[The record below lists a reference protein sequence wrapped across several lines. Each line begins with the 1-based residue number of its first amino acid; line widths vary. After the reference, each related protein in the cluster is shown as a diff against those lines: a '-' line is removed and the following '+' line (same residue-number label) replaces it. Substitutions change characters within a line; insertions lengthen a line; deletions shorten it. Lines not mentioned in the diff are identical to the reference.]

1 MNIMKC
7 LVLSGGSEK
16 GVAYIGILKFL
27 EEINI
32 LHDIEC
38 IYGVSVGSVF
48 AVLLSIGYNSTELEY
63 LITHINLGE
72 TLLDGQMDIQNLFDK
87 FGLLEPH
94 KIMKL
99 LHLLFDKKTG
109 TPNITFAQHFAKYK
123 KKIVINGS
131 CISNYECYYF
141 SKDNYPDMPIIQ
153 AVRISISLPFLFEP
167 CRLDDL
173 LFIDGGIY
181 DNFPFHRASQE
192 YKIDDILGMLIA
204 MENPGKHE
212 IPDIETY
219 LTSCLRCIDIKFNYL
234 PANLYSPYMV
244 FVYVSGLYGI
254 ETNIDEI
261 KKFITCG
268 YDAIKSYYNKYPGRF
283 KKRVVRLHS
292 IELKDIE

>member
-27 EEINI
+27 EEINV
-32 LHDIEC
+32 LHNIEC

-48 AVLLSIGYNSTELEY
+48 AVLLSIGYNSTELEF

-72 TLLDGQMDIQNLFDK
+72 TLFDGHMDIQNLFDK

-94 KIMKL
+94 KVMKL

-109 TPNITFAQHFAKYK
+109 IPNITFAQHFAKYK

-181 DNFPFHRASQE
+181 DNFPFYKASQE

-219 LTSCLRCIDIKFNYL
+219 LTSCLRSIDIKFNYL
-234 PANLYSPYMV
+234 PTNLYSVYTV
-244 FVYVSGLYGI
+244 FVYVSGLYGV
-254 ETNIDEI
+254 ETNKDEI

-268 YDAIKSYYNKYPGRF
+268 YDAIKSYYNKYPERF
-283 KKRVVRLHS
+283 RKRVVRLHS
-292 IELKDIE
+292 IELKDIN

>member
-1 MNIMKC
+1 MKC

-32 LHDIEC
+32 LPDIEC

-48 AVLLSIGYNSTELEY
+48 AVLVSIGYNSTELEY

-72 TLLDGQMDIQNLFDK
+72 ALLDGQMDIQNLFDK

-109 TPNITFAQHFAKYK
+109 IPNITFAQHYSKYK

-131 CISNYECYYF
+131 CMSNYKCYYF

-181 DNFPFHRASQE
+181 DNFPFYKATQE
-192 YKIDDILGMLIA
+192 YKIDDILGILIA

-212 IPDIETY
+212 IMDIETY
-219 LTSCLRCIDIKFNYL
+219 LKTCLRSIDIKLNYL
-234 PANLYSPYMV
+234 PTDLYSPYTI

-254 ETNIDEI
+254 ETNKDEI
-261 KKFITCG
+261 IKFITCG
-268 YDAIKSYYNKYPGRF
+268 YDAIKSYYDKYPERF
-283 KKRVVRLHS
+283 KKCVVRLHS

>member
-1 MNIMKC
+1 MKC

-32 LHDIEC
+32 LPDIEC

-48 AVLLSIGYNSTELEY
+48 AVLVSIGYNSTELEY

-94 KIMKL
+94 KVMKL

-109 TPNITFAQHFAKYK
+109 IPNITFAQHFAKYK

-173 LFIDGGIY
+173 LFIDGGVY
-181 DNFPFHRASQE
+181 DNFPFHKASQE
-192 YKIDDILGMLIA
+192 YNIDEILGMLIV
-204 MENPGKHE
+204 MENPGKHA
-212 IPDIETY
+212 ITDIETY
-219 LTSCLRCIDIKFNYL
+219 LKSCLRSIDVKFNYL
-234 PANLYSPYMV
+234 PKNLYSAYSI
-244 FVYVSGLYGI
+244 FVYISGLYGV
-254 ETNIDEI
+254 ETNKDEI

-268 YDAIKSYYNKYPGRF
+268 YDAIKSYYDKHPGRF

-292 IELKDIE
+292 ITLKDIID

>member
-1 MNIMKC
+1 MKC

-32 LHDIEC
+32 LPDIEC
-38 IYGVSVGSVF
+38 VYGVSVGSVF
-48 AVLLSIGYNSTELEY
+48 AVLLTIGYNSTDLEY
-63 LITHINLGE
+63 LVTHINLGE
-72 TLLDGQMDIQNLFDK
+72 TLLDGQMDLQNLFDK

-94 KIMKL
+94 KVMKL

-109 TPNITFAQHFAKYK
+109 IPNITFAQHFAKYK

-153 AVRISISLPFLFEP
+153 AVRISISIPLLFEP
-167 CRLDDL
+167 CRFNDL
-173 LFIDGGIY
+173 LFVDGGVY
-181 DNFPFHRASQE
+181 DNFPIYTASQE
-192 YKIDDILGMLIA
+192 YKMDDILGMLIV

-219 LTSCLRCIDIKFNYL
+219 IKSCIRSIDIKFNYL
-234 PANLYSPYMV
+234 PKHLYHNHSI
-244 FVYVSGLYGI
+244 FIYVSGLYGV
-254 ETNIDEI
+254 ETFVLPQILMLP
-261 KKFITCG
+261 
-268 YDAIKSYYNKYPGRF
+268 S
-283 KKRVVRLHS
+283 
-292 IELKDIE
+292 

>member
-1 MNIMKC
+1 MKC

-48 AVLLSIGYNSTELEY
+48 AVLLSIGYNSTELEF

-72 TLLDGQMDIQNLFDK
+72 TLLDGHMDIQNLFDK

-94 KIMKL
+94 KVMKL

-109 TPNITFAQHFAKYK
+109 IPNITFAQHFAKYK

-167 CRLDDL
+167 FRLDDL

-181 DNFPFHRASQE
+181 DNFPFYKASQE

-204 MENPGKHE
+204 MENPGNHE
-212 IPDIETY
+212 ILDIETY
-219 LTSCLRCIDIKFNYL
+219 LTSCLRSIDIKFNYL
-234 PANLYSPYMV
+234 PTNLYSAYTV
-244 FVYVSGLYGI
+244 FVYVTGLYGV

-268 YDAIKSYYNKYPGRF
+268 YDAIKLYYNKYPERF

-292 IELKDIE
+292 IELKDID

>member
-1 MNIMKC
+1 MKC

-32 LHDIEC
+32 LSDIEC

-48 AVLLSIGYNSTELEY
+48 AMLLTIGYNSTELEY
-63 LITHINLGE
+63 LVTHINLGE

-94 KIMKL
+94 KVMKL

-109 TPNITFAQHFAKYK
+109 IPNITFAQHFAKYK

-153 AVRISISLPFLFEP
+153 AVRISISIPLLFEP
-167 CRLDDL
+167 CRFNDL
-173 LFIDGGIY
+173 LFVDGGVY
-181 DNFPFHRASQE
+181 DNFPIYTASQE
-192 YKIDDILGMLIA
+192 YKMDDILGMLIV

-219 LTSCLRCIDIKFNYL
+219 IKSCMRSIDIKFNYL
-234 PANLYSPYMV
+234 PKHLYSNYSV
-244 FVYVSGLYGI
+244 FIYVSGLYGV
-254 ETNIDEI
+254 ETNVNVI
-261 KKFITCG
+261 KEFIKCG
-268 YDAIKSYYNKYPGRF
+268 YEAIKLYYDKHPERF
-283 KKRVVRLHS
+283 KKSLIRLRS
-292 IELKDIE
+292 IELQDIQSVN

>member
-27 EEINI
+27 EEINV
-32 LHDIEC
+32 LPNIEC

-48 AVLLSIGYNSTELEY
+48 AVLLSIGYNSTELEF
-63 LITHINLGE
+63 LITHINLCE
-72 TLLDGQMDIQNLFDK
+72 TLLDGHMDIQNLFDK

-94 KIMKL
+94 KVMKL

-109 TPNITFAQHFAKYK
+109 IPNITFAQHFAKYK

-167 CRLDDL
+167 CRLDNL

-181 DNFPFHRASQE
+181 DNFPIYKASQE

-219 LTSCLRCIDIKFNYL
+219 LTSCLRSIDIKFNYL
-234 PANLYSPYMV
+234 PTNLYSAYTV
-244 FVYVSGLYGI
+244 FVYVSGLYGV
-254 ETNIDEI
+254 ETNKDEI

-268 YDAIKSYYNKYPGRF
+268 YDAIKSYYNKYPERF
-283 KKRVVRLHS
+283 RKRVVRLHS
-292 IELKDIE
+292 IELKDID